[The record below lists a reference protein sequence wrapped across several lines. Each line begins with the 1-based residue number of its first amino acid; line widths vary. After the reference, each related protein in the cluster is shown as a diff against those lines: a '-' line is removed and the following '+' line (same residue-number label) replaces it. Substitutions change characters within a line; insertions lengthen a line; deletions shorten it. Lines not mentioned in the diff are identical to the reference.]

1 MIREAI
7 AKIVQGED
15 LTWEEA
21 EKSMR
26 EIMEGEATQA
36 QIASFLTALRMK
48 GETVEE
54 ITSLAKTM
62 KMYCRR
68 LKPKVSSPLVDT
80 CGTGGDRVKT
90 FNISTVSA
98 FVVAGAGVHVAKH
111 GNRSVTSICGSAD
124 LLEALGLNLNT
135 PAETVE
141 ESIEEIGIGFIYAP
155 NFHPAMKHAVT
166 PRREIGF
173 RTVFNILGPLSNPA
187 DTEAQVIGVYDPSLT
202 EPVAKVLGN
211 LGLKQAMVVHGLD
224 GLDEISTVGT
234 TKISWLRDGEISTFT
249 VEPER
254 FEIRRAQPEMLQVRS
269 LRESV
274 EATIKIL
281 RGPCRIGDPKLDIVL
296 LNAAAG
302 IVVGEEAED
311 LEEGLKIAE
320 ESIDSG
326 AAYEKLV
333 ALIEKSGGDPS
344 KIGGL
349 KDAT

>member
-7 AKIVQGED
+7 AKLVEKED

-21 EKSMR
+21 ERSMR
-26 EIMEGEATQA
+26 EMMEGEATQA

-62 KMYCRR
+62 KTYCRR
-68 LKPKVSSPLVDT
+68 IKPKISGTLIDT

-98 FVVAGAGVHVAKH
+98 FVVAGAGIHVAKH

-155 NFHPAMKHAVT
+155 NFHPAMRHAVKT
-166 PRREIGF
+166 RREIGI
-173 RTVFNILGPLSNPA
+173 RTVFNILGPLTNPA
-187 DTEAQVIGVYDPSLT
+187 ETEAQVIGVYDSSLT
-202 EPVAKVLGN
+202 EPVAKVLSN
-211 LGLKQAMVVHGLD
+211 LGLREAMVVHGLD
-224 GLDEISTVGT
+224 GLDEISTIGR
-234 TKISWLRDGEISTFT
+234 TKISWLRKGEISTFT

-254 FEIRRAQPEMLQVRS
+254 FGIRRVEPEILQVRS

-274 EATIKIL
+274 ETTIKIL
-281 RGPCRIGDPKLDIVL
+281 KGKCGRDDPRLNITL

-302 IVVGEEAED
+302 IVVGDEAED
-311 LEEGLKIAE
+311 LEEGIEIAE
-320 ESIDSG
+320 ESIRSG
-326 AAYEKLV
+326 AAYEKLIS
-333 ALIEKSGGDPS
+333 LIEKSGGDKS
-344 KIGGL
+344 KTGG
-349 KDAT
+349 

>member
-1 MIREAI
+1 
-7 AKIVQGED
+7 
-15 LTWEEA
+15 
-21 EKSMR
+21 
-26 EIMEGEATQA
+26 
-36 QIASFLTALRMK
+36 
-48 GETVEE
+48 
-54 ITSLAKTM
+54 
-62 KMYCRR
+62 
-68 LKPKVSSPLVDT
+68 
-80 CGTGGDRVKT
+80 
-90 FNISTVSA
+90 
-98 FVVAGAGVHVAKH
+98 
-111 GNRSVTSICGSAD
+111 
-124 LLEALGLNLNT
+124 
-135 PAETVE
+135 
-141 ESIEEIGIGFIYAP
+141 
-155 NFHPAMKHAVT
+155 
-166 PRREIGF
+166 
-173 RTVFNILGPLSNPA
+173 
-187 DTEAQVIGVYDPSLT
+187 
-202 EPVAKVLGN
+202 VAKVLGN

-224 GLDEISTVGT
+224 GLDEISTIGT